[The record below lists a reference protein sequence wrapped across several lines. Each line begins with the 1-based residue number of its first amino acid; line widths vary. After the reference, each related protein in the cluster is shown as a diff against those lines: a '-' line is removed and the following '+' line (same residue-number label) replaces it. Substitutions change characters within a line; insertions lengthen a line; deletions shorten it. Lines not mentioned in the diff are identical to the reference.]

1 MEKVKE
7 NVLENAISRPATSL
21 NRRVL
26 VVDDDL
32 DFASS
37 QGELIES
44 QGYAVKTVTSAQVA
58 VQALETF
65 SPDVV
70 LIDVRLGDTDGIDV
84 LAEFLAHESS
94 PICIMMTGYASIE
107 SAVEALKT
115 GAYDYLTKPISPNDL
130 FGTLNRCFERIS
142 LETEKAQALKKLD
155 SRNRELEY
163 ANRRLH
169 RVVECM
175 GELGRS
181 DSMTDLCH
189 GLLEKVA
196 HSMGAEGGSVYL
208 REGDRLV
215 LCHSLDPG
223 HAPAVI
229 PMPLNASSVLGR
241 IMQKAEA
248 VLVSD
253 AASSDG
259 LMLSG
264 WSGYRDESLLAL
276 PLTGENNSIVGVL
289 SLHTKQQPPFTPQDR
304 DIGRILLAASSET
317 LRAVKALDELQ
328 QSQTMLQ
335 LIVDSHPDCVRVM
348 DLNRELLQ
356 MNPAGLEMAEAD
368 TMDQVA
374 GSCADE
380 IIDPEYREDF
390 MRMMAN
396 AYKGE
401 SGALEC
407 SLTGLRG
414 THRWIAA
421 SAVPLLDRNQEIIGS
436 LSVARDRTQRREIEH
451 ALQESRSLLQLI
463 IDSVPECVKVLD
475 RDGNVLQMNKAGLGM
490 LGAESFD
497 QVHGACIYPFINEE
511 YREAVQ
517 NMNQHALNDGA
528 SGRMVYTF
536 RGLSG
541 KDIWVDTHVSPLRNT
556 DQEIIGVLGVTRDI
570 TEDRRLQEKSRQQEL
585 ALIATNKMSALG
597 TLVAGVAH
605 EINNPN
611 QTIQINSG
619 LLGKVWEDA
628 QKIMD
633 EHVGTHGPIMLG
645 GLQYTGA
652 QGAHSELINDIRVG
666 AEQIK
671 TVVDRLRTFARPY
684 DGIHGSIKD
693 SPIQLNDAVQPAI
706 ALLRHAIRKGTE
718 HFYLNLQESLPA
730 IRGNRQ
736 QIQQVVINLMMNA
749 LEALPD
755 RSCAIWLDTWL
766 NTGKSTVELR
776 LRDEGCGIDLDD
788 LKQVM
793 EPFYTTKR
801 DKGGTGLGL
810 SITHSLLKDLGATID
825 FDSEPG
831 EGTRVV
837 VSFPVVKH

>member
-1 MEKVKE
+1 MKHAIERPGVTLAKRVM
-7 NVLENAISRPATSL
+7 VL
-21 NRRVL
+21 
-26 VVDDDL
+26 DDDP
-32 DFASS
+32 DFAIS
-37 QGELIES
+37 QGELIRS
-44 QGYAVKTVTSAQVA
+44 QGYEVETVISVQAA
-58 VQALETF
+58 YQALETF

-70 LIDVRLGDTDGIDV
+70 MIDIRLGKVDGID
-84 LAEFLAHESS
+84 LLSEFIVHESS
-94 PICIMMTGYASIE
+94 PTCIMMTGHASIE
-107 SAVEALKT
+107 SAVEALKA
-115 GAYDYLTKPISPNDL
+115 GAYDYLTKPISPNEL
-130 FGTLNRCFERIS
+130 FSTLNRCFERIS

-163 ANRRLH
+163 ANRRLQ

-175 GELGRS
+175 GELSGCGS
-181 DSMTDLCH
+181 VADLCH

-196 HSMGAEGGSVYL
+196 RSMGAEGGSVYL
-208 REGDRLV
+208 REDDRLV
-215 LCHSLDPG
+215 LAHSLDPG

-229 PMPLNASSVLGR
+229 PMPINANSVLGR
-241 IMQKAEA
+241 IMEKAEA
-248 VLVSD
+248 VLISD

-276 PLTGENNSIVGVL
+276 PLTGENNKIIGIL

-304 DIGRILLAASSET
+304 DVGRILLAASSET
-317 LRAVKALDELQ
+317 LRAVKALDDLQ
-328 QSQTMLQ
+328 QSQ
-335 LIVDSHPDCVRVM
+335 S
-348 DLNRELLQ
+348 LLQ
-356 MNPAGLEMAEAD
+356 M
-368 TMDQVA
+368 
-374 GSCADE
+374 
-380 IIDPEYREDF
+380 
-390 MRMMAN
+390 
-396 AYKGE
+396 
-401 SGALEC
+401 
-407 SLTGLRG
+407 
-414 THRWIAA
+414 
-421 SAVPLLDRNQEIIGS
+421 
-436 LSVARDRTQRREIEH
+436 
-451 ALQESRSLLQLI
+451 I

-475 RDGNVLQMNKAGLGM
+475 RDGNVLQMNKAGLDM
-490 LGAESFD
+490 LGAGNFD
-497 QVHGACIYPFINEE
+497 QVHGACIYQFINPE

-517 NMNQHALNDGA
+517 KMNEQALKEGA
-528 SGRMVYTF
+528 SGRMVFTF
-536 RGLSG
+536 RGLKG
-541 KDIWVDTHVSPLRNT
+541 NDLWVDTHISPLRNA
-556 DQEIIGVLGVTRDI
+556 DQEIIGVLDVTRDI

-755 RSCAIWLDTWL
+755 RSCAIRLDTWL

-776 LRDEGCGIDLDD
+776 LRDEGCGIEPDD
-788 LKQVM
+788 LKQIM